1 MFKGCCVLALAL
13 CLVSP
18 TWAAE
23 SDDQLSLAD
32 LNDRVE
38 QLEQSTPSWLEK
50 ITLKGDFRYRF
61 EHIDMEDTSNRN
73 RHRFRF
79 RFFVG
84 AEVNE
89 LVDLGL
95 QFASGSE
102 DPVSTNQSFDNGW
115 DTKRAGIDLAY
126 FDYHP
131 INKESLELNV
141 VGGKM
146 KTPFA
151 VMSKSE
157 LLWDPD
163 IRPEGMVVNFSS
175 NCDDSINWFGHAGLF
190 YLEERSTAADSRMV
204 GGQLGVVVGLND
216 CGSVTA
222 GAGYYDFGQLEG
234 RPSLFDDTDA
244 AGNSATKR
252 AGLMLYNDDYNELE
266 LFAEFATEIE
276 SLPVHVFGNW
286 VNNRKADDEDKGW
299 LAGVKVG
306 KVKEFGTWDFRYQ
319 YKHIE
324 QDAVV
329 GAFTDS
335 DFGGG
340 GTNSKGHEFNV
351 GFGLG
356 DDWKLALS
364 YFLNETGIASGQTE
378 MDYDRYQIDLKFKF

>member
-1 MFKGCCVLALAL
+1 MNKGCCAFVLAFFLVTAL
-13 CLVSP
+13 WVPDAGAQATLEEL
-18 TWAAE
+18 TE
-23 SDDQLSLAD
+23 
-32 LNDRVE
+32 RVE
-38 QLEQSTPSWLEK
+38 RLEGNAPSWLEK

-73 RHRFRF
+73 RHRFRA
-79 RFFVG
+79 RIFVG
-84 AEVNE
+84 AEVND

-102 DPVSTNQSFDNGW
+102 DPVSSNQSFDNGW
-115 DTKRAGIDLAY
+115 DTKDARIDMAY

-131 INKESLELNV
+131 IEKDNLELNII
-141 VGGKM
+141 GGKM

-163 IRPEGMVVNFSS
+163 IRPEGMVVNASGDC
-175 NCDDSINWFGHAGLF
+175 NDSLGWFGHAGLF
-190 YLEERSTAADSRMV
+190 YLEERSAAADSRMV
-204 GGQLGVVVGLND
+204 GGQVGVVVGLNG
-216 CGSVTA
+216 CGSITT

-234 RPSLFDDTDA
+234 RETLFDDTDP
-244 AGNSATKR
+244 AGNSSTTMG
-252 AGLMLYNDDYNELE
+252 GLEFYNEDFNELE
-266 LFAEFATEIE
+266 FFAEFATEVKD
-276 SLPVHVFGNW
+276 LPVHVFGNW
-286 VNNRKADDEDKGW
+286 VTNREASDEDKGW
-299 LAGVKVG
+299 LAGFKLG
-306 KVKEFGTWDFRYQ
+306 KVKEFGSWDFRYQ
-319 YKHIE
+319 YKHLE

-340 GTNSKGHEFNV
+340 GTNAKGHEFNL

-356 DDWKLALS
+356 ENWKLALS
-364 YFLNETGIASGQTE
+364 YFLNKTGIASGQNE

>member
-1 MFKGCCVLALAL
+1 MFKGCSVLVLVV

-18 TWAAE
+18 LRASE
-23 SDDQLSLAD
+23 SGDQPSLVDLS
-32 LNDRVE
+32 DRVE
-38 QLEQSTPSWLEK
+38 QLEEATPSWLEK

-79 RFFVG
+79 RLFVG
-84 AEVNE
+84 AEVND

-95 QFASGSE
+95 QFASGSD

-126 FDYHP
+126 FDFHP
-131 INKESLELNV
+131 IEKDNLELNV

-163 IRPEGMVVNFSS
+163 LRPEGIVVNAAGEC
-175 NCDDSINWFGHAGLF
+175 NDSIGWFGHAGLF
-190 YLEERSTAADSRMV
+190 YLEERSAAADSRMV
-204 GGQLGVVVGLND
+204 GGQLGVVLGLND
-216 CGSVTA
+216 CGSVTT

-234 RPSLFDDTDA
+234 RETLFDDTDS
-244 AGNSATKR
+244 AGNSSTTMG
-252 AGLMLYNDDYNELE
+252 GLEFYDEDYNELE
-266 LFAEFATEIE
+266 IFAEFATEIDE
-276 SLPVHVFGNW
+276 LPLHVFGNW
-286 VNNRKADDEDKGW
+286 VNNRKADDDDKGW
-299 LAGVKVG
+299 VAGVKVG

-319 YKHIE
+319 FKRLE
-324 QDAVV
+324 RDAVV

-340 GTNSKGHEFNV
+340 GTNAKGHEFNV
-351 GFGLG
+351 GFGLAE
-356 DDWKLALS
+356 DWKLALS
-364 YFLNETGIASGQTE
+364 YFLNKTGIASGQTE